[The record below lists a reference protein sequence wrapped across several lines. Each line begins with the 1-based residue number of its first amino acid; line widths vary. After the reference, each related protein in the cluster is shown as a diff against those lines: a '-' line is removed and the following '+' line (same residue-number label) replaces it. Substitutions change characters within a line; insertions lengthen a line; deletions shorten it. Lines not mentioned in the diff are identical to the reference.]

1 MRQMYMV
8 GSERTYLAEKLG
20 LSESQVKIWFQNRR
34 IKHRKTQQSGGAAR
48 RADYN
53 DVDNEEDENNRPYND
68 NRHADSDDDDD
79 SDSLDGSVC
88 DQ

>member
-34 IKHRKTQQSGGAAR
+34 IKHRKTQQSGGAGR
-48 RADYN
+48 RPDYN
-53 DVDNEEDENNRPYND
+53 DVDNEDENNRPYND
-68 NRHADSDDDDD
+68 NRPDSDEEDC
-79 SDSLDGSVC
+79 DSLDGSVC